1 MGMSKAHRKSGKR
14 QILAVL
20 LAGIFLLGILGNVHV
35 TENMALPSVTTAVC
49 ESSGEAEQ
57 KNPAQTQIPGHMA
70 SISSAETISRMAD
83 FHISGSLR
91 KGDTSAEQETA
102 ETVSVVLL
110 LLFAP
115 IWVRPGRYRRRFIR
129 EERPEIRIVSFI
141 HRMDGK
147 KRPLFCSIECD
158 KTGGYQNGCR
168 NKI

>member
-1 MGMSKAHRKSGKR
+1 MSKTHTKSRKR
-14 QILAVL
+14 QVLTVL
-20 LAGIFLLGILGNVHV
+20 LAGMFLLGILGNVRV
-35 TENMALPSVTTAVC
+35 TENIALPSVTAAVC
-49 ESSGEAEQ
+49 GSSSKAEQ
-57 KNPAQTQIPGHMA
+57 KDPAQQTQVPGHMA

-91 KGDTSAEQETA
+91 KGDTGAEQETA

-115 IWVRPGRYRRRFIR
+115 IWGRPGRYRRRFIR